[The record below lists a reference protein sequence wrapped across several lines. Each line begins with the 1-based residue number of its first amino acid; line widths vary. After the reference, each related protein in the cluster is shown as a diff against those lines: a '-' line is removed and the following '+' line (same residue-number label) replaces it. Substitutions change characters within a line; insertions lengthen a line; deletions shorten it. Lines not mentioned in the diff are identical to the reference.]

1 MVDAV
6 LSFTDFSSG
15 EVSPKLAGRVDLKAY
30 YTGGKRIENFIC
42 QTTGAASFRTGT
54 IYSETT
60 KNNAKAFL
68 WVFEFSAE
76 IAFILEFTDQKLRFY
91 TNDGIVESGGIPVE
105 VNTPY
110 LEADLFELKFT
121 QNGLSL
127 YIAHPNYA
135 PRVLT
140 YTSPTSWAL
149 TSQAAYKGSGSS
161 QNITGITKANPAV
174 VTYAGGDNFSN
185 GDKVFIRDV
194 IGMTQV
200 NDIVF
205 TVANVNTASNTFEL
219 SGVDSAAYSTWVS
232 DGTIQKIQDASFLLS
247 GSYPAAVTFFE
258 ERLVYGGGTDNPQT
272 LYFSR
277 PSLPDNFVLGN
288 EVDDA
293 IEYTANGYGNTIRWL
308 QGTNNFLAIGTFG
321 DVLQATGGI
330 DGVITPT
337 SISVKPSNGYGVAD
351 INPVGRGSQ
360 VFYMQRNNLIMR
372 SFEYD
377 FQADSYI
384 PVDRNV
390 IADHITS
397 SGISQITFQEGRP
410 NAIWAVKNNGDMIAM
425 TLEEQEGISG
435 WHRHNTQGG
444 IISIAALPRA
454 SNYHQLWLCV
464 KRNGNYYIE
473 YMSDMA
479 EFPNPNDYFTGIE
492 SDDNRI
498 INNLRYE
505 AQKQYIHLDSALS
518 YYGTSAGE
526 AASATLTPA
535 AISGTGVTFTTSASV
550 FDSGMVGRELW
561 RKMVDGTESGRAVI
575 TGYTSGTVVTCE
587 IIEDFDGVGS
597 IPVGEWY
604 LTAGTVTGLD
614 HLDGMEVAIVTDGGQ
629 HPVRTVSGGSITL
642 DGQASVIH
650 VGLAYTGYL
659 QTNNLEG
666 GSPNGTAQTKRKN
679 VTSIGVRL
687 LDTLYCKVGL
697 DYYHLDQIEMRTASM
712 KMDRPPL
719 PFTGDIKKT
728 YVNQVND
735 KNDAGWTREKS
746 VIISQDQPYPCNV
759 QLLIPY
765 LSVS

>member
-30 YTGGKRIENFIC
+30 YTGAKRIENFIC
-42 QTTGAASFRTGT
+42 QTTGAASFRTGLV
-54 IYSETT
+54 YSETT
-60 KNNAKAFL
+60 KSNKKAFL
-68 WVFEFSAE
+68 WVFEFSAD

-91 TNDGIVESGGIPVE
+91 TNDGIVESGGVPVE

-110 LEADLFELKFT
+110 LEADLFELKFA

-149 TSQAAYKGSGSS
+149 TAQAAYKGNGSS

-174 VTYAGGDNFSN
+174 VTYAGGDNFAN

-194 IGMTQV
+194 VGMTQV
-200 NDIVF
+200 NDLIF
-205 TVANVNTASNTFEL
+205 TVANVVVGSNTFEL
-219 SGVDSAAYSTWVS
+219 SGIDSTSYSTWVS
-232 DGTIQKIQDASFLLS
+232 GGTIQKIQDAGFLSS

-258 ERLVYGGGTDNPQT
+258 ERLVYGGGDDAPQT

-308 QGTNNFLAIGTFG
+308 QGTANFLAVGTFG
-321 DVLQATGGI
+321 DVLQATGGT

-360 VFYMQRNNLIMR
+360 IFYMQRNNLIMR

-377 FQADSYI
+377 FNSDGYI

-390 IADHITS
+390 IADHITT
-397 SGISQITFQEGRP
+397 SGVTQIAFQEGRP
-410 NAIWAVKNNGDMIAM
+410 NAIWAVKNNGDVIGM

-435 WHRHNTQGG
+435 WHRHNTQGD
-444 IISIAALPRA
+444 IISVAARPRA
-454 SNYHQLWLCV
+454 NNYHQLWLCV

-473 YMSDMA
+473 YMSDVA
-479 EFPNPNDYFTGIE
+479 EFPNPNDYFTGDE
-492 SDDNRI
+492 DADKTI

-526 AASATLTPA
+526 AASAALTPA
-535 AISGTGVTFTTSASV
+535 AISGTGVTFTASTSV
-550 FDSGMVGRELW
+550 FNSGMVGRELW

-587 IIEDFDGVGS
+587 IIEDFDS
-597 IPVGEWY
+597 ISAIPAGEWY

-614 HLDGMEVAIVTDGGQ
+614 HLEGLEVSIVTDGGQ
-629 HPVRTVSGGSITL
+629 HPVRTVSSGSITL
-642 DGQASVIH
+642 DRQSSVVH

-679 VTSIGVRL
+679 VTAIGVRF

-712 KMDRPPL
+712 RMDRPPI
-719 PFTGDIKKT
+719 PYTGDTKKT

-735 KNDAGWTREKS
+735 KLDAGWTREKT

-765 LSVS
+765 VSVS